1 MNIEIVEPART
12 VQVVDEFD
20 VVVVGGGVA
29 GAAAA
34 IAAARN
40 GARVALIEKE
50 NALGGLATLGLVVIY
65 LPLCDGK
72 GRQVIGGLGEELL
85 KLSVRFGGEAIPD
98 CWTRPASREERIE
111 KRYRVTFNAAGFAIA
126 LEELLLQLSITL
138 MFDTRFCDV
147 VMDDGHITAVIVEN
161 KSGRLAVGCKTVVDA
176 SGDADV
182 CHRAGEETVSLDTN
196 RRSGWYFAAGNGK
209 IEIRYPGDPYWLEVP
224 EGKRTYRGDKW
235 EDVSE
240 MSIQSRLLIKEDIQK
255 LRAERG
261 DDSLI
266 PLIIPTLP
274 QFRMTRRLKGAFE
287 LDEDDE
293 GQVFEDTVGMTGDW
307 RKPGPV
313 FCIPF
318 RSLVGV
324 KTDNLITAGRCISVT
339 TSAWEITR
347 AIPACVVTGEAAGT
361 AAAVAT
367 GLQGRFSELCV
378 AELQERLREQGVIL
392 PE

>member
-1 MNIEIVEPART
+1 MREIVEPSRKIPVT
-12 VQVVDEFD
+12 DDFD

-40 GARVALIEKE
+40 GARVCLIEKE

-85 KLSVRFGGEAIPD
+85 KLSVTYGGEKIPE
-98 CWTRPASREERIE
+98 CWTRSATAEERSK
-111 KRYRVTFNAAGFAIA
+111 KRYRVTFNAAGFAMA
-126 LEELLLQLSITL
+126 LEELLPGLPITL
-138 MFDTRFCDV
+138 MYDTRFCDV
-147 VMDDGHITAVIVEN
+147 AVEDRRVVAVLVEN
-161 KSGRLAVGCKTVVDA
+161 KSGRLAVGCRAVIDA

-196 RRSGWYFAAGNGK
+196 RRSGWYFAASDGK
-209 IEIRYPGDPYWLEVP
+209 TEIRYPGDPYWLDIP

-235 EDVSE
+235 EDVSD
-240 MSIQSRLLIKEDIQK
+240 MNVQSRVLIREDIK
-255 LRAERG
+255 RLRAERG

-266 PLIIPTLP
+266 PLIIPTIP
-274 QFRMTRRLKGAFE
+274 QFRRTRRLKGAFE
-287 LDEDDE
+287 LDESDD
-293 GQVFEDTVGMTGDW
+293 GRTFDDTIGMTGDW
-307 RKPGPV
+307 RKAGPV
-313 FCIPF
+313 FSISF
-318 RSLVGV
+318 RSLVGMQ
-324 KTDNLITAGRCISVT
+324 TDNLISAGRCISVT

-347 AIPACVVTGEAAGT
+347 AIPTCVVTGEAAG
-361 AAAVAT
+361 AAAAMAAASARRF
-367 GLQGRFSELCV
+367 GDLKIRDLQD
-378 AELQERLREQGVIL
+378 RLRRQGAVL